1 MRVSVSF
8 CENVKPPPTDE
19 KNKTKLI
26 NVFMTPPGT
35 LSFLRFSPRTHTPS
49 KKNTH
54 TKIIPE
60 ANKEN

>member
-19 KNKTKLI
+19 KTTKLI

-35 LSFLRFSPRTHTPS
+35 LSFLRFSPRTHTHT
-49 KKNTH
+49 KKH

>member
-19 KNKTKLI
+19 KTTKLI

-35 LSFLRFSPRTHTPS
+35 LSFLRFSPTH
-49 KKNTH
+49 KKYTH